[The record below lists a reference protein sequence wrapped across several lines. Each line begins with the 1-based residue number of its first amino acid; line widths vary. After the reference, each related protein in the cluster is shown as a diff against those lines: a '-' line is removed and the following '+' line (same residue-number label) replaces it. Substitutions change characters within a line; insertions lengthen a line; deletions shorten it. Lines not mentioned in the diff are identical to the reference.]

1 MNFQVYFDNFLNTI
15 GSLLPGVLGA
25 LLVLII
31 GYFIAKAVSRLAGN
45 LIRKSS
51 LDQRLGEKSEVN
63 IAKSVQKL
71 MYYILMVIVLLVVLE
86 ILGVENVLE
95 PLEGM
100 LSEFL
105 GFIPNLVAAGVI
117 AFAGYVIAQIVSELV
132 GLASDAI
139 ESFAYRM
146 GMSGGIDFTKI
157 IKQLV
162 FIFIFIPIL
171 ISALDALQ
179 LKAISEP
186 ATMMLGKLIGAI
198 PNIIAAAIILA
209 VFYIV
214 GKYVTNI
221 LRQLLKN
228 LGTDQL
234 SSKLGLDKILGT
246 KTSLSDLAGHIA
258 FFFIVFTGVVSAL
271 EKLDFTRMSEVLR
284 DIFEMTGQIFFGLV
298 ILAIGNMISLVAS
311 KAVSQSE
318 NSSFLASVARV
329 AVLGLFLAISLRAMG
344 IANDIVELAFGLT
357 LGSVAVAIAL
367 SFGLGGREAAGKQ
380 MEHILSKF
388 RNEQK

>member
-1 MNFQVYFDNFLNTI
+1 MDLQIYYDNFLNTV
-15 GSLLPGVLGA
+15 GGLLPGVLGA
-25 LLVLII
+25 ILVLII
-31 GYFIAKAVSRLAGN
+31 GYFIAKAVSRLVGN

-51 LDQRLGEKSEVN
+51 LDQRLGAKSEVN
-63 IAKSVQKL
+63 IANSVQKL
-71 MYYILMVIVLLVVLE
+71 MYYILMVVVLLVVLE

-95 PLEGM
+95 PLESM
-100 LSEFL
+100 LGEFL

-139 ESFAYRM
+139 EGFAGRM
-146 GMSGGIDFTKI
+146 GMSGGLDFTKI

-162 FIFIFIPIL
+162 FLFIFIPIL

-186 ATMMLGKLIGAI
+186 ATMMLGELIGAI

-221 LRQLLKN
+221 LSQLLKN
-228 LGTDQL
+228 LGADQW
-234 SSKLGLDKILGT
+234 SNKLGLDKILGT
-246 KTSLSDLAGHIA
+246 KTSLSNLVGNVA
-258 FFFIVFTGVVSAL
+258 FFFIVFTGLISAL
-271 EKLDFTRMSEVLR
+271 EKLDFVRMSEVLR

-298 ILAIGNMISLVAS
+298 ILAIGNMISIVAS
-311 KAVSQSE
+311 KAIAQSE
-318 NSSFLASVARV
+318 NGTFLSSIARV

-357 LGSVAVAIAL
+357 LGSIAVAIAL

-388 RNEQK
+388 RKNN

>member
-1 MNFQVYFDNFLNTI
+1 MNLQTYFDNFLNTV
-15 GSLLPGVLGA
+15 GGLLPGVLGA

-31 GYFIAKAVSRLAGN
+31 GYFIAKAVSRLVGN

-51 LDQRLGEKSEVN
+51 LDQRVGSKSEVN
-63 IAKSVQKL
+63 IANSVQKL
-71 MYYILMVIVLLVVLE
+71 MYYIMMVVVLLVVLE
-86 ILGVENVLE
+86 MLGVENVLE
-95 PLEGM
+95 PLEAM
-100 LSEFL
+100 LAEFL

-117 AFAGYVIAQIVSELV
+117 AFAGYIIAQIVSELV
-132 GLASDAI
+132 GLASDGI
-139 ESFAYRM
+139 ESFASRM
-146 GMSGGIDFTKI
+146 GMSSGLDFTKI

-171 ISALDALQ
+171 ILALDALQ
-179 LKAISEP
+179 LKAVSEP

-214 GKYVTNI
+214 GKYVTSI
-221 LRQLLKN
+221 LSQLLKN
-228 LGTDQL
+228 LGADQMAT
-234 SSKLGLDKILGT
+234 KLGLTKILGAN
-246 KTSLSDLAGHIA
+246 TSLSNLAGSVA
-258 FFFIVFTGVVSAL
+258 FFFIVFTGLISAL
-271 EKLDFTRMSEVLR
+271 EKLEFTRMTEVLR

-298 ILAIGNMISLVAS
+298 ILVIGNMISIMAS
-311 KAVSQSE
+311 KAVAQSE
-318 NSSFLASVARV
+318 NSSFLSSIARV

-357 LGSVAVAIAL
+357 LGSIAVAIAL

-388 RNEQK
+388 RKDN